1 MSRDDENH
9 MADMELNLLESIDQA
24 GRAKRRITQRELAE
38 ACGLSLGMTN
48 ALVHRFSEKGWIR
61 LVRRSTKSVEYLLTA
76 EGLAEK
82 DRRAAG
88 HIELA
93 LLKANHYR
101 GKLESFISKAKE
113 AGATTLILS
122 GQSDMDYVIEGICDQ
137 NGLVFVKSA
146 DPERASN
153 LARKPGVVL
162 VSSVSAGAGLSDG
175 GISLSSIIAGIA

>member
-1 MSRDDENH
+1 MSSHDENH
-9 MADMELNLLESIDQA
+9 MADMELSLLEKIDQA
-24 GRAKRRITQRELAE
+24 GRAKRRVTQRELAE

-48 ALVHRFSEKGWIR
+48 ALVHRFSEKGWVR
-61 LVRRSTKSVEYLLTA
+61 LVRRSTKSVEYSLTA
-76 EGLAEK
+76 EGMAEK

-101 GKLESFISKAKE
+101 DRLEAFVNKAK
-113 AGATTLILS
+113 ASGATTLILS
-122 GQSDMDYVIEGICDQ
+122 GQSEMDYIIEGICDQ

-146 DPERASN
+146 DPERATS

-162 VSSVSAGAGLSDG
+162 VSSLSSGPGATDG
-175 GISLSSIIAGIA
+175 VVSLSSIVAGIA